1 MGHGPGFLPE
11 ELRQQRRRSL
21 LWVRL
26 WSRIRQPR
34 SLLVLLALLDLL
46 VALTVGAWTGSLTLA
61 VLAILPLLLAPA
73 LGGLAYWLLWQDFNR

>member
-1 MGHGPGFLPE
+1 MEPGPGFLPE
-11 ELRQQRRRSL
+11 ALRQQRRRSL
-21 LWVRL
+21 LRVRL
-26 WSRIRQPR
+26 WSRLRQPR

-46 VALTVGAWTGSLTLA
+46 VALAVGAWTGSLTLA

>member
-1 MGHGPGFLPE
+1 MEPGVGFLPE
-11 ELRQQRRRSL
+11 ALRQQRRRSL
-21 LWVRL
+21 LRVRL
-26 WSRIRQPR
+26 WSRLKQPR

-46 VALTVGAWTGSLTLA
+46 VALAVGAWTGSLTLA